1 MSDSVV
7 RLGVVQPQGRAGDA
21 APQMLDDALSFVE
34 QAAERRVDL
43 LVFPETYPGP
53 VSWHT
58 RYEVIDPLRE
68 AARAHGIDLVAGTTE
83 KADGDDR
90 AYHIVCLVIGRD
102 GEIRGR
108 YRRTHP
114 HGHHYRGLYAE
125 GPFWQ
130 FDYIEADDLPVF
142 QLEWG
147 TLGVSICS
155 EVFVPEVARA
165 LADQGAEICVFP
177 TGCMIDDLGFTENWQ
192 TLVRARAI
200 ENTMYTATTMNLFD
214 DSLRR
219 AHVSD
224 GLKPVDPATG
234 LNSGHAMIA
243 SPEHVMA
250 TMRGPGILTADLDLR
265 YIQRMRAEPE
275 FPHGVTVP
283 PPFVS
288 LPGLGNLRRPGLTAT
303 STADAPASGIRV
315 SA

>member
-1 MSDSVV
+1 MNKSVI
-7 RLGVVQPQGRAGDA
+7 RLGVVQPQGKAGDA
-21 APQMLDDALSFVE
+21 APDMLKDALRFI
-34 QAAERRVDL
+34 ADGAERGVDL

-68 AARAHGIDLVAGTTE
+68 AAREHHIDLVAGTTE
-83 KADGDDR
+83 KAPGDAR

-114 HGHHYRGLYAE
+114 SGPYYRGLYAE

-130 FDYIEADDLPVF
+130 FEYVEADELPVF
-142 QLEWG
+142 EMDWG
-147 TLGVSICS
+147 TLAVSICS

-165 LADQGAEICVFP
+165 LADQGAEVCAFP
-177 TGCMIDDLGFTENWQ
+177 TGCMIDDLGFTESWQ

-214 DSLRR
+214 EALRQ
-219 AHVSD
+219 AHVSE

-243 SPEHVMA
+243 SPEHVLA
-250 TMRGPGILTADLDLR
+250 TMRGPGVLSADLDLA
-265 YIQRMRAEPE
+265 YIRRMRAEPE

-283 PPFVS
+283 PPFIS
-288 LPGLGNLRRPGLTAT
+288 LPGLANLRRPDLTAAET
-303 STADAPASGIRV
+303 KDIPESDTVPA
-315 SA
+315 